1 MKIRLRVNGKS
12 ESVEADPGAALAD
25 ILRSL
30 GHVEVKKACG
40 SGSCGLCTV
49 LMDGMPVP
57 SCSVLAGKADGHA
70 ITTIRGLGKEAAE
83 LATFIAAE
91 GAEQCGY
98 CSPGLALMVLA
109 MAKELA
115 SPTPGEIKH
124 YLAGNLC
131 RCSGYEGQLRA
142 VVKYLEARRG

>member
-98 CSPGLALMVLA
+98 CSPGLALMVLDA
-109 MAKELA
+109 RGDQALPGGQPLPLFGLRGAAPRRSEIFGG
-115 SPTPGEIKH
+115 SPWVGSSI
-124 YLAGNLC
+124 
-131 RCSGYEGQLRA
+131 R
-142 VVKYLEARRG
+142 